1 MSTSEC
7 SNLVARAKPHVPVRP
22 ALYSPPMTD
31 SDLAAAWAAV
41 HDATPDGW
49 YIGRPYDDEHHDRWE
64 QNAFDQPETPVV
76 GRRERE
82 WTAVRPTEVRGV
94 REMARC
100 LAEPR
105 EGRWPT

>member
-49 YIGRPYDDEHHDRWE
+49 YIGRPYDDEHHDRLRPRLGLE
-64 QNAFDQPETPVV
+64 RLTRPYGIYSAV
-76 GRRERE
+76 GSSGSGNGGSS
-82 WTAVRPTEVRGV
+82 PS
-94 REMARC
+94 
-100 LAEPR
+100 
-105 EGRWPT
+105 